1 MTARTA
7 QTASPAPDRP
17 RTAKGAPNRIAL
29 VVAAGRG
36 YRLGGGLPKQYLS
49 LGGRPILRHCLAT
62 FCAHPDI
69 SAVRVVIHPDDRPL
83 YEQAAR
89 GLDLLEPVP
98 GGAERQ
104 DSVRLGLESLAGLAP
119 DQVLIHDAARPFVT
133 VGVIDRVLAA
143 LEESH
148 AGVIP
153 ALPQADTLK
162 RADGDGLITGT
173 VDRTGL
179 WRAQTPQGFSF
190 AAILDAHRAAAGRT
204 LTDDAA
210 VLEAAGASVRIVAGS
225 EDNGKVTTP
234 DDLRRAERRFQGAA
248 ETRVGHGYDVHAF
261 GPGDHVTLGGVR
273 VPHAQ
278 ALMGHSDADVALHAL
293 ADAIYGA
300 LAAGD
305 IGRHFPPT
313 DARWKGAPSDLFLR
327 HAGSLVEALGGRIVH
342 LDLTLICERPR
353 IGPHRAAIAGRIA
366 DILGLDGGRVSVKA
380 TTSEQLGFTGR
391 GEGMAAQA
399 TATITLPG

>member
-1 MTARTA
+1 MTVDP
-7 QTASPAPDRP
+7 SPRSV
-17 RTAKGAPNRIAL
+17 RRVAL

-36 YRLGGGLPKQYLS
+36 YRLGGGLPKQYLP

-69 SAVRVVIHPDDRPL
+69 DAVRVVIHPDDRPL

-89 GLDLLEPVP
+89 GLDLLEPVH

-104 DSVRLGLESLAGLAP
+104 DSVRLGLESLADLAP
-119 DQVLIHDAARPFVT
+119 EQVLIHDAARPFVT

-143 LEESH
+143 LTTH
-148 AGVIP
+148 VGAIP

-162 RADGDGLITGT
+162 RAGEGGAIAGT
-173 VDRTGL
+173 VDRAGL
-179 WRAQTPQGFSF
+179 WRAQTPQGFHF
-190 AAILDAHRAAAGRT
+190 GHILAAHKAAVGQT

-210 VLEAAGASVRIVAGS
+210 VLEAAGGTVRLVQGA
-225 EDNGKVTTP
+225 EDNGKVTTA
-234 DDLRRAERRFQGAA
+234 DDLRRAERRFQGAG
-248 ETRVGHGYDVHAF
+248 ETRVGHGFDVHAF
-261 GPGDHVTLGGVR
+261 GAGDHVVLGGVKI
-273 VPHAQ
+273 PHCQ

-300 LAAGD
+300 LGAGD

-313 DARWKGAPSDLFLR
+313 DDRWRGAPSDVFLR

-342 LDLTLICERPR
+342 LDLTLICERPKV
-353 IGPHRAAIAGRIA
+353 GPHRAAIAGTIA
-366 DILGLDGGRVSVKA
+366 DMLGLDGGRVSVKA
-380 TTSEQLGFTGR
+380 TTTEKLGFTGR

-399 TATITLPG
+399 TATVTLPG

>member
-1 MTARTA
+1 MTADP
-7 QTASPAPDRP
+7 SPRSV
-17 RTAKGAPNRIAL
+17 RRVAL

-36 YRLGGGLPKQYLS
+36 YRLGGGLPKQYLP

-69 SAVRVVIHPDDRPL
+69 DAVRVVIHADDRPL

-104 DSVRLGLESLAGLAP
+104 DSVRLGLESLTDLAP
-119 DQVLIHDAARPFVT
+119 EQVLIHDAARPFVT

-143 LEESH
+143 LEAD
-148 AGVIP
+148 AGAIP

-162 RADGDGLITGT
+162 RAGEGGT
-173 VDRTGL
+173 IAGTLDRAGM
-179 WRAQTPQGFSF
+179 WRAQTPQGFHF
-190 AAILDAHRAAAGRT
+190 GAILEAHRAAAGQT

-210 VLEAAGASVRIVAGS
+210 VLEAVGGTVRLVKGA
-225 EDNGKVTTP
+225 EDNGKVTTA
-234 DDLRRAERRFQGAA
+234 DDLRRAERRFQGTG
-248 ETRVGHGYDVHAF
+248 ETRVGHGFDVHAF
-261 GPGDHVTLGGVR
+261 GPGDHVILGGVKI
-273 VPHAQ
+273 PHTQ

-300 LAAGD
+300 LGAGD

-313 DARWKGAPSDLFLR
+313 DDRWKGAPSDVFLR

-342 LDLTLICERPR
+342 LDLTLICERPKV
-353 IGPHRAAIAGRIA
+353 GPHRAAIAGAIA
-366 DILGLDGGRVSVKA
+366 DVLGLDGGRVSVKA
-380 TTSEQLGFTGR
+380 TTTEKLGFTGR

-399 TATITLPG
+399 SATVTLPG

>member
-1 MTARTA
+1 MTADP
-7 QTASPAPDRP
+7 SPRSV
-17 RTAKGAPNRIAL
+17 RRVAL

-36 YRLGGGLPKQYLS
+36 YRLGGGLPKQYLP

-69 SAVRVVIHPDDRPL
+69 DAVRVVIHPDDRPL

-89 GLDLLEPVP
+89 GLDLLDPVP

-104 DSVRLGLESLAGLAP
+104 ESVRLGLESLTDLAP
-119 DQVLIHDAARPFVT
+119 EQVLIHDAARPFVT

-143 LEESH
+143 LEAD
-148 AGVIP
+148 AGAIP

-162 RADGDGLITGT
+162 RAGEDGAIAGT
-173 VDRTGL
+173 VDRAGL
-179 WRAQTPQGFSF
+179 WRAQTPQGFQF
-190 AAILDAHRAAAGRT
+190 GAILEAHAASAGQS

-210 VLEAAGASVRIVAGS
+210 VLEAAGGTVRLVQGA
-225 EDNGKVTTP
+225 EDNGKITTP
-234 DDLRRAERRFQGAA
+234 DDLRRAERRFQGAG
-248 ETRVGHGYDVHAF
+248 ETRVGHGFDVHAF
-261 GPGDHVTLGGVR
+261 GPGDHVILGGVR
-273 VPHAQ
+273 IPHSQ

-300 LAAGD
+300 LGAGD

-313 DARWKGAPSDLFLR
+313 DDRWKGAPSDLFLR

-342 LDLTLICERPR
+342 LDLTLICERPKV
-353 IGPHRAAIAGRIA
+353 GPHRAAIAGAIA
-366 DILGLDGGRVSVKA
+366 DMLGLDGGRVSVKA
-380 TTSEQLGFTGR
+380 TTTEKLGFTGR

-399 TATITLPG
+399 TATVSLPG